1 MKFCINEMTIMKSG
15 DILSHIAA
23 CSLHGIDCMEVCK
36 RSLLQYLREGGT
48 LPALKEAFFDYG
60 VKPVCINAIE
70 SISFHEKRSMRVLK
84 EASEYL
90 FYCSKEIGCDCV
102 EVIASFKVPATS
114 TEEINEETAQALRQL
129 SDVAE
134 PYGVK
139 LALEYMGVPGSSVR
153 TFLQAKEIIEAVE
166 RDHVG
171 ILLDT
176 WHHYAMGSQPDD
188 ILQAKAS
195 QIFMVHTSDCP
206 ERAPGT
212 AVRTE
217 SVLPGEG
224 VVPIE
229 EMLKNLNRIGY
240 NGVVSAEIFSPSVQA
255 MPIDM
260 CLETVKQKTQQV
272 MKNSEVLEKQGN

>member
-15 DILSHIAA
+15 DLLSHIAA

-70 SISFHEKRSMRVLK
+70 SISFHEKRGMRVLK

-102 EVIASFKVPATS
+102 EVVASFKVPATS

-260 CLETVKQKTQQV
+260 
-272 MKNSEVLEKQGN
+272 

>member
-36 RSLLQYLREGGT
+36 RSLLQYLRDGGT

-70 SISFHEKRSMRVLK
+70 SISFHEKRGMRVLK

-217 SVLPGEG
+217 RYL
-224 VVPIE
+224 
-229 EMLKNLNRIGY
+229 
-240 NGVVSAEIFSPSVQA
+240 
-255 MPIDM
+255 
-260 CLETVKQKTQQV
+260 
-272 MKNSEVLEKQGN
+272 